1 MKKKKNEIEIERI
14 YSVNINHYC
23 AGTDGLYMW
32 QKAGPP
38 KPEISY
44 DAYLMMLSN
53 GLPDVALRTPHRDT
67 QRTPSLLIA
76 TPFLRILPQWP
87 NLKDGRH
94 GSTQTVNRVAA
105 PICQSCNNEMA
116 WSRSAL
122 VAAEKA
128 MLHVFI
134 RDRCA
139 GITETMTPLKA
150 PNE

>member
-44 DAYLMMLSN
+44 DVYLMMLSN

-76 TPFLRILPQWP
+76 TPFLRILTARLEKFVVHGQAGRRGRLSWWP
-87 NLKDGRH
+87 LYQTERAMSH
-94 GSTQTVNRVAA
+94 IGS
-105 PICQSCNNEMA
+105 
-116 WSRSAL
+116 SRTWRI
-122 VAAEKA
+122 V
-128 MLHVFI
+128 
-134 RDRCA
+134 
-139 GITETMTPLKA
+139 
-150 PNE
+150 